1 MAEQQYLRLVL
12 DKQTFLLPSEASISI
27 EQREHLRAAGAG
39 GAIAAYRETAGAP
52 WPAYSIDGDLRVT
65 TPGVWQRAIF
75 IDAKPVPV
83 GIIAA
88 EIQLLPRS
96 TDMRIEPFTPPGPAP
111 APAGHVF
118 AGAWV
123 RDDNIVF
130 VFDPKGLAAYLA
142 RLGH

>member
-12 DKQTFLLPSEASISI
+12 DRQTFLLPSEASISI
-27 EQREHLRAAGAG
+27 EQREHLRAPGA

-52 WPAYSIDGDLRVT
+52 WPAYAVDGDLRAT
-65 TPGVWQRAIF
+65 TPGAWQRAIF
-75 IDAKPVPV
+75 IDAQPVPV

-96 TDMRIEPFTPPGPAP
+96 TDMRIETFTPPGPAP
-111 APAGHVF
+111 SPAGHVF

-123 RDDNIVF
+123 RDDDIVF
-130 VFDPKGLAAYLA
+130 VFDPQGLAAYLT

>member
-12 DKQTFLLPSEASISI
+12 DKQAFLLPSEASISI
-27 EQREHLRAAGAG
+27 EQREHLRAADAHGP
-39 GAIAAYRETAGAP
+39 IAAYRETAGTP
-52 WPAYSIDGDLRVT
+52 WPAFAVDGELRAT
-65 TPGVWQRAIF
+65 TPGAWQRAIF
-75 IDAKPVPV
+75 IEAKPVPV

-111 APAGHVF
+111 SRAGHVF

-123 RDDNIVF
+123 RDDEIVF
-130 VFDPKGLAAYLA
+130 VFDPKGLAAYLTQ
-142 RLGH
+142 LGH